1 MTSRVNLRY
10 VLGTTEG
17 VGFEAML
24 REIKNGIQLSL
35 IVQPNAS
42 KSEIIGEHNGSLKI
56 RIKAPPVDGK
66 ANEAVESFISE
77 LFEVRQRQVTV
88 QRGTSSRKKMIE
100 VTGIGMTQAKAI
112 LAKRGIS
119 SP

>member
-1 MTSRVNLRY
+1 MTSRVIWRY
-10 VLGTTEG
+10 VLVSTEG
-17 VGFEAML
+17 VGFKAML

-88 QRGTSSRKKMIE
+88 QRGMSSRKKMIE
-100 VTGIGMTQAKAI
+100 VTGIGMIQAKAI
-112 LAKRGIS
+112 LAKWGIS
-119 SP
+119 SS